1 MIVVAPSYNKTARP
15 RKAGKLPP
23 VVRLR
28 CDTCPR
34 NHLGKHGGI
43 CPRCWEKATEE
54 GRKARR
60 DRVAKSRH
68 NKKQQSQNKP

>member
-1 MIVVAPSYNKTARP
+1 MSSSSYNKTARL
-15 RKAGKLPP
+15 RKAGELPP
-23 VVRLR
+23 VVRLK

-34 NHLGKHGGI
+34 IHRGKYGRI

-60 DRVAKSRH
+60 DRVAKFRR
-68 NKKQQSQNKP
+68 NKKQQSQDKPFP